1 MTIKVDDRENKQQ
14 IEHLEELEQVDEL
27 AIDDGELGF
36 ATLSEEEIEKLME
49 PEHKP
54 IG

>member
-1 MTIKVDDRENKQQ
+1 MTIKVNDHENKQQ
-14 IEHLEELEQVDEL
+14 IEHLEEPQQVDEL
-27 AIDDGELGF
+27 AIDDWDLEF
-36 ATLSEEEIEKLME
+36 ATLSEEEIDKLME